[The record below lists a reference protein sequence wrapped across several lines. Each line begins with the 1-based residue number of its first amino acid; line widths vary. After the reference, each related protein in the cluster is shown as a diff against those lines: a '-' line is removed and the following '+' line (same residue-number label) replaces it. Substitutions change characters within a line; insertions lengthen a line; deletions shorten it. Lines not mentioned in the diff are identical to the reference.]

1 MSCYFKEL
9 PMSFLS
15 RLSQWLPFGDVP
27 EMDVNTVFQHLENK
41 NIQVVDVRST
51 LEWDKSHIKGA
62 INLPITHFSADLVKQ
77 LQLNPDQ
84 FTIVICLSAHR
95 SIPAVRK
102 LQQFGFKE
110 VYQLKGGMLSWWKAK
125 LPTLST

>member
-1 MSCYFKEL
+1 
-9 PMSFLS
+9 MSFLS

-27 EMDVNTVFQHLENK
+27 EMDVNIVFKHLENNK
-41 NIQVVDVRST
+41 IQMVDVRSA

-77 LQLNPDQ
+77 LQLNTDHL
-84 FTIVICLSAHR
+84 TIVICLSAHR

-125 LPTLST
+125 LPTLSTQEK

>member
-1 MSCYFKEL
+1 
-9 PMSFLS
+9 MSFLS

-27 EMDVNTVFQHLENK
+27 EMDVNIVFKHLENNK
-41 NIQVVDVRST
+41 IQMVDVRSA
-51 LEWDKSHIKGA
+51 LEWNKSHIKGA

-84 FTIVICLSAHR
+84 LTIVICLSAHR

-125 LPTLST
+125 LPTLSTQEK